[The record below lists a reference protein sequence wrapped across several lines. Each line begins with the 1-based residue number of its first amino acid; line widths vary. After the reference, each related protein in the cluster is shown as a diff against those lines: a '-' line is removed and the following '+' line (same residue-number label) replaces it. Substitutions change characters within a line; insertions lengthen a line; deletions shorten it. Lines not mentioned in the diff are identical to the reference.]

1 MTGTTIELNKFS
13 IIAHVIEKFVK
24 CIVLALHEYANR
36 HCTRMCTGSSALS
49 EVEKW
54 VGLENFLKLLLAG
67 MLLGLQLPNRS
78 KLRRISV
85 VSALPVPPPCS
96 SELSFNT
103 FK

>member
-1 MTGTTIELNKFS
+1 
-13 IIAHVIEKFVK
+13 
-24 CIVLALHEYANR
+24 
-36 HCTRMCTGSSALS
+36 MCTGSSALS

-54 VGLENFLKLLLAG
+54 VGHGNLLELLLVG
-67 MLLGLQLPNRS
+67 MLLCLPIANRS

-103 FK
+103 FN